1 MHCATQLAMSHEP
14 SENALKEDLI
24 HTRKNLCCASLN
36 YVKMMAQM
44 WMHKQIGQRQLV
56 GEASSLLTIRHHFF
70 HAVEMNVRRHFSKTS
85 APTLSAGSKAA
96 LVESITTDEDLLF
109 YWSISAEW
117 EEKEEQILLWMVID
131 LWVTVRGFSFAKSML
146 EMYKQAQ
153 KKTVQKSK
161 GVRKQL
167 IGKDTG
173 KGSNEV
179 LSHDAD

>member
-1 MHCATQLAMSHEP
+1 MSHEP

-96 LVESITTDEDLLF
+96 LVESIATDEDVLF
-109 YWSISAEW
+109 YWSIISAEW
-117 EEKEEQILLWMVID
+117 EEKEEQILLRMVIEM
-131 LWVTVRGFSFAKSML
+131 WVTVRGFSFAKSML

>member
-36 YVKMMAQM
+36 CVKMMAQM
-44 WMHKQIGQRQLV
+44 WMPQQIGQRQLV

-70 HAVEMNVRRHFSKTS
+70 HAVEMNVRRHFSKIS

-96 LVESITTDEDLLF
+96 LVESIATDEDLLF

>member
-1 MHCATQLAMSHEP
+1 M
-14 SENALKEDLI
+14 
-24 HTRKNLCCASLN
+24 
-36 YVKMMAQM
+36 
-44 WMHKQIGQRQLV
+44 
-56 GEASSLLTIRHHFF
+56 
-70 HAVEMNVRRHFSKTS
+70 
-85 APTLSAGSKAA
+85 
-96 LVESITTDEDLLF
+96 ESIATDEDVLF
-109 YWSISAEW
+109 YWSIISAEW
-117 EEKEEQILLWMVID
+117 EEKEEQILLQMLIEM
-131 LWVTVRGFSFAKSML
+131 WVTVRGFSFAKSML